1 MSGPSTSKALSD
13 PYLLRG
19 KFNMANQQQKTC
31 FVVMGFG
38 IKTDYHNSRDL
49 DLDKSYKYIIKKAVE
64 DAGLK
69 CIRADEI
76 PHAGTIDVPM
86 FEQLLKADVVLADL
100 STSNCNAIYELGVRH
115 ALRPRTTIIIA
126 EEQFSNPFD
135 VNHIL
140 IRRYR
145 HDGKVLDIEEVDRF
159 REVLKQ
165 AIIDIVDAQQND
177 SPVYTYL
184 SNLVP
189 PSEHMDTTVK
199 ASDTVSAAAV
209 SASTQEAGNPTVSVL
224 LQQVTEAKKNSDFLL
239 AKGLLTT
246 LHNIS
251 PRQSQWVQQLALV
264 TYKAKYPD
272 ARTALLE
279 AKEILQTLQ
288 PMSSNNAET
297 LGIWGGIHKRLF
309 DINQDRADLD
319 TAISS
324 YEKGYRL
331 QNDHFNG
338 INWAFLL
345 NVRASLAQ
353 DRAEAI
359 TDFMLARRTRED
371 VLKIADAKLAELNA
385 IKDVEEDEDA
395 RYWVLAT
402 KAEAWIGL
410 GNDDEA
416 EKCLQQAKPY
426 SEYWMCESTQQQI
439 DSLRQL
445 LQHSPLDGL

>member
-1 MSGPSTSKALSD
+1 
-13 PYLLRG
+13 
-19 KFNMANQQQKTC
+19 MAEQQQKTC

-38 IKTDYHNSRDL
+38 IKTDYHTSREL
-49 DLDKSYKYIIKKAVE
+49 DLDKSYKYIIKTAVE

-126 EEQFSNPFD
+126 EEQFANPFD

-159 REVLKQ
+159 RKLLKQ
-165 AIIDIVDAQQND
+165 AIIDIVNAEQND

-184 SNLVP
+184 TNLEP
-189 PSEHMDTTVK
+189 PEERIVTTAK
-199 ASDTVSAAAV
+199 ASNIFSAIAPEAAA
-209 SASTQEAGNPTVSVL
+209 APEPEPTTPAISVL
-224 LQQVTEAKKNSDFLL
+224 LQQVTEARKNSDFLL
-239 AKGLLTT
+239 AKALLTT
-246 LHNIS
+246 LHNLS

-272 ARTALLE
+272 PHNALLE
-279 AKEILQTLQ
+279 AKQILQTLQ
-288 PMSSNNAET
+288 PESSNNAET
-297 LGIWGGIHKRLF
+297 LGIWGAIHKRLF
-309 DINQDRADLD
+309 DISHDLADLD
-319 TAISS
+319 TAISA

-331 QNDHFNG
+331 QNDYYNG

-345 NVRASLAQ
+345 NVRASLTQ

-371 VLKIADAKLAELNA
+371 VLKIADAKLAELKT
-385 IKDVEEDEDA
+385 IKDVENDDD

-402 KAEAWIGL
+402 KAEAWVGL
-410 GNDDEA
+410 GNDAEA
-416 EKCLQQAKPY
+416 EKCLQQAQPY
-426 SEYWMCESTQQQI
+426 SEYWMCESSKLQI
-439 DSLRQL
+439 DALKKL
-445 LQHSPLDGL
+445 LQNSPLDGL

>member
-1 MSGPSTSKALSD
+1 
-13 PYLLRG
+13 
-19 KFNMANQQQKTC
+19 MAEEQQQKTC

-38 IKTDYHNSRDL
+38 VKTDYHTSRDL
-49 DLDKSYKYIIKKAVE
+49 DLDKSYKYIIKTAVE

-86 FEQLLKADVVLADL
+86 FEQLLRADVVLADL

-126 EEQFSNPFD
+126 EEQFANPFD

-159 REVLKQ
+159 RKVLKQ
-165 AIIDIVDAQQND
+165 AIIDVVNAERND

-184 SNLVP
+184 NNLEP
-189 PSEHMDTTVK
+189 PEEHIVTSAK
-199 ASDTVSAAAV
+199 ASDSVSALAPEAAV
-209 SASTQEAGNPTVSVL
+209 AAEPANPAVSVL
-224 LQQVTEAKKNSDFLL
+224 LQQVTEAKKNSDFLM

-272 ARTALLE
+272 PHAALLE
-279 AKEILQTLQ
+279 AKQILQTLQ
-288 PMSSNNAET
+288 PMASNNAET
-297 LGIWGGIHKRLF
+297 LGIWGAIHKRLF
-309 DINQDRADLD
+309 DITHDQTDLD
-319 TAISS
+319 TAIGA

-331 QNDHFNG
+331 QNDHYNG

-353 DRAEAI
+353 DKAEAI
-359 TDFMLARRTRED
+359 TDFMLARRTRQD
-371 VLKIADAKLAELNA
+371 ILKIADAKFAELQT
-385 IKDVEEDEDA
+385 IKDVEDDDD

-402 KAEAWIGL
+402 KAEAWVGL
-410 GNDDEA
+410 GNDAEA

-426 SEYWMCESTQQQI
+426 SEYWMCESTNQQI
-439 DSLRQL
+439 DALKQL
-445 LQHSPLDGL
+445 LQNSPLEGL

>member
-1 MSGPSTSKALSD
+1 
-13 PYLLRG
+13 
-19 KFNMANQQQKTC
+19 MADQQKTC

-38 IKTDYHNSRDL
+38 VKTDYHTSREL
-49 DLDKSYKYIIKKAVE
+49 DLDKSYKYIIKTAVE

-126 EEQFSNPFD
+126 EEQFANPFD

-159 REVLKQ
+159 RKLLKQ
-165 AIIDIVDAQQND
+165 AIIDIVNAEQND

-184 SNLVP
+184 SNLEP
-189 PSEHMDTTVK
+189 PEERIVTTGK
-199 ASDTVSAAAV
+199 AGNIVSAIAPETAA
-209 SASTQEAGNPTVSVL
+209 APEPTTPAVSVL

-239 AKGLLTT
+239 AKALLTT
-246 LHNIS
+246 LHTLS

-272 ARTALLE
+272 PYNALLE
-279 AKEILQTLQ
+279 AKQILQPLQ
-288 PMSSNNAET
+288 PESSNNAET
-297 LGIWGGIHKRLF
+297 LGIWGAIHKRLF
-309 DINQDRADLD
+309 DISRDPGDLD
-319 TAISS
+319 TAISA

-331 QNDHFNG
+331 QSDYYNG

-345 NVRASLAQ
+345 NVRASLTQ

-359 TDFMLARRTRED
+359 TDFMLARRTRAD
-371 VLKIADAKLAELNA
+371 VLKIADAKFAELKT
-385 IKDVEEDEDA
+385 IKDVEDDDN

-402 KAEAWIGL
+402 KAEAWVGL
-410 GNDDEA
+410 GNDAEA
-416 EKCLQQAKPY
+416 EECLRQAKPY

-439 DSLRQL
+439 DALKKL
-445 LQHSPLDGL
+445 LQNSPLDGL